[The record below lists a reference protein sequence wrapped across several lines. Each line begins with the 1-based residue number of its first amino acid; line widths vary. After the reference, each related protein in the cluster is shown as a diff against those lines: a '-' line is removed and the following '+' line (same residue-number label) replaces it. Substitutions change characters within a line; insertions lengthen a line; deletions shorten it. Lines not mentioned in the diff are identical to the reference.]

1 MTNNIF
7 DLFSFA
13 DEKETKKMEAEQQAK
28 ALADKEAEVLAQA
41 KKEVNDAANALNKE
55 LEKFVD
61 ENKKTTPKAKT
72 TPEVVKF
79 SPNEDTVIRF
89 YGESLQISSYF
100 SAEELAEGVLVK
112 NKEES
117 VRKPLTEELLRKRM
131 EKDFP
136 ELVKDFVEIVYI
148 PAKNL
153 IIPMIKAKKKGNC
166 IQVEVVSSDDIAS
179 PFSKIP
185 YSILE
190 SFITLAK
197 IYAKHDLEV
206 HADVYYHSESKT
218 YFLDVP
224 TQTVHTYWVEVT
236 EESYSIVN
244 RVLDAT
250 KVLEIHSHHNMMA
263 LPSKQDNES
272 ERVPGMHYAIV
283 GNVNRFYPDVYL
295 RQFISEENGH
305 SIKKVEELFE
315 TPFIQLPS
323 FDSTSIEVSK

>member
-1 MTNNIF
+1 MTNDIF
-7 DLFSFA
+7 NLFNFA
-13 DEKETKKMEAEQQAK
+13 DEVEEKKLEEEAK
-28 ALADKEAEVLAQA
+28 AKAIADKEAEEALAKA
-41 KKEVNDAANALNKE
+41 KKDVADAANAIGTE
-55 LEKFVD
+55 IEKLVE
-61 ENKKTTPKAKT
+61 ENKNKAPKAKS
-72 TPEVVKF
+72 TPEAVKF
-79 SPNEDTVIRF
+79 TPNEDTVIRF

-112 NKEES
+112 SKGES
-117 VRKPLTEELLRKRM
+117 ERKPLTEELLRKRM

-136 ELVKDFVEIVYI
+136 ELVKDFVEIVFI

-166 IQVEVVSSDDIAS
+166 IQEEVVSTDIAS

-190 SFITLAK
+190 SFISLAK

-206 HADVYYHSESKT
+206 HADVYYQPENKK
-218 YFLDVP
+218 YFLDIP
-224 TQTVHTYWVEVT
+224 KQTVQTYWVEVT
-236 EESYSIVN
+236 EDSYSIVS
-244 RVLDAT
+244 RVMDAI

-263 LPSKQDNES
+263 LPSKQDNAS

-295 RQFISEENGH
+295 RQFISEEYGH
-305 SIKKVEELFE
+305 SIKKVDELFE
-315 TPFIQLPS
+315 SPFIHLPS
-323 FDSTSIEVSK
+323 FDTTSIEVNK